1 VIKMNAVDVEIID
14 NSSLVREELESAVLR
29 ALTKCGLTAE
39 GYAKML
45 CTVDTGLLRNSITYA
60 LSGQPPAIF
69 SYTADRAD
77 KSGKKKKG
85 TYSGTAPN
93 ASGNEMSVYIG
104 SNVSYSSFVECG
116 TGQHYV
122 GGRPT
127 RWTYADE
134 HGNQHIT
141 GGNVAQPFLKPA
153 IADHIEEYKNIIKQ
167 ELTGG

>member
-1 VIKMNAVDVEIID
+1 MNTVDITD
-14 NSSLVREELESAVLR
+14 NSSLIEEELESAVLR

-60 LSGQPPAIF
+60 LSGQPPAIS
-69 SYTADRAD
+69 SYTADKAD
-77 KSGKKKKG
+77 KSGEKKKG

-93 ASGNEMSVYIG
+93 ASGDEMSVYIG
-104 SNVSYSSFVECG
+104 SNCEYAPYVELG
-116 TGQHYV
+116 TGQHYA

-127 RWTYADE
+127 RWTYSDE
-134 HGNQHIT
+134 HGQQHIT
-141 GGNVAQPFLKPA
+141 GGNTAKPFLKPA